1 MADEESVRAQTL
13 EGMNRAFFHAVDMN
27 RSGEL
32 EAEEVEEFRKYIVNL
47 AIDQL
52 GMDDYLAMRDS
63 GELEKLQRS
72 HGHAD
77 DVDTYSGQKS
87 REALA
92 RKIVA
97 SFIDQMYEAGHVDD
111 ETYAVEMQKL
121 GIIDAKG
128 REAGKK
134 KWEAGGE
141 EPPIADGALNIWL
154 GQVGL
159 DDMAEYEVPGPE
171 ASDGGGGHGMPLSEQ
186 YLSPPVQELSAA
198 DVAEF
203 KGRQKKRS

>member
-32 EAEEVEEFRKYIVNL
+32 EAEEVEEFRKYIVSL
-47 AIDQL
+47 AMDHL
-52 GMDDYLAMRDS
+52 GVDDYIAMRDS
-63 GELEKLQRS
+63 GDLDKLRSS
-72 HGHAD
+72 HGYAEG
-77 DVDTYSGQKS
+77 VDSRSGQEA

-97 SFIDQMYEAGHVDD
+97 SFINQMYEAGHVDD

-171 ASDGGGGHGMPLSEQ
+171 ASDDGGGHGMPLSEQ

-203 KGRQKKRS
+203 QSRQKKRK